1 MGLGT
6 IEMIIIFLFIMGL
19 YTLHLRVEYKT
30 CPHCASS
37 IRRVAKVCRYCG
49 RDVIQIQIDN

>member
-1 MGLGT
+1 MALGN
-6 IEMIIIFLFIMGL
+6 IWMIIICLFILGL
-19 YTLHLRVEYKT
+19 YMLHLQVEYKT

-49 RDVIQIQIDN
+49 RGVIQN